1 MFVAQGEMRRAQE
14 SRAQQTVQD
23 SELKKR
29 RIEQDMEQSSSANA
43 QLRRR
48 VEELEA
54 RLDVYKVVAE
64 SSFPAPRPTH
74 DSNSGEYN
82 VPFIVD
88 YQNFQREQNIVP
100 SRAESIVKVCIACFL
115 HECMIN
121 KNIQAVINLLWP
133 HLDPYWLLQM
143 KVPSPRQNST
153 HAEICYEAVV
163 RDMSEKYKRAKLC
176 FELDGTGIRGQNLV
190 FVELSVYDQ
199 LTAQPIRLS
208 LGIARTRSTTGEEEA
223 NALLQLVRTRG
234 WSILDVQFIG
244 SDAAASNLVMIEELT
259 RAKREAA
266 RRLLAEG
273 RWKRLPS
280 TYSED
285 ARAHIVLL

>member
-100 SRAESIVKVCIACFL
+100 SRAESIVKVCIACF
-115 HECMIN
+115 
-121 KNIQAVINLLWP
+121 
-133 HLDPYWLLQM
+133 LDPYWLLQM